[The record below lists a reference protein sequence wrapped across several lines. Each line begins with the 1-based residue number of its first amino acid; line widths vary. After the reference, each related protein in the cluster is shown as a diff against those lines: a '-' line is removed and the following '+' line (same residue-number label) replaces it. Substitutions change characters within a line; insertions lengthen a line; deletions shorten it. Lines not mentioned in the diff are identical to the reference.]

1 MNIAGYVS
9 VIAGL
14 FLACD
19 ECQDASMRWFLT
31 EKCIAIVLIFAGIA
45 ITHRD
50 GRAQD
55 NNNF

>member
-19 ECQDASMRWFLT
+19 ECQDAPMRWFLT

-50 GRAQD
+50 GRAAG
-55 NNNF
+55 